1 MHGDPALSCALGHAP
16 PQLARGAEAAAE
28 ARVEDAVVEQLPI
41 GPRHLEAE
49 EEDRP
54 RRAHR
59 PQHARTTRRARQ
71 RDTRT
76 AATEET
82 LQHSGQRACGQ
93 AVRAIPER
101 PTRFE
106 LSAGFHELMHV
117 RLPDGQRPEPSAGKV
132 APEGGAIAGGIAEA
146 EEVGVVRAVD
156 SVVNLTDPSNA
167 SSVRVDQARLLELKR
182 RAHSE
187 RQAYL
192 DARGVIA

>member
-1 MHGDPALSCALGHAP
+1 VHGDPPLSRALGHAP
-16 PQLARGAEAAAE
+16 PQLARGVEAAAE

-59 PQHARTTRRARQ
+59 AQHARTTRRAR

-82 LQHSGQRACGQ
+82 LQHSGQRASDQ

-106 LSAGFHELMHV
+106 LSAGFHELGHI
-117 RLPDGQRPEPSAGKV
+117 RLPDRQRPEPSACEV
-132 APEGGAIAGGIAEA
+132 APEGGAITGGIAEA

-156 SVVNLTDPSNA
+156 SVVKLTDPSNA
-167 SSVRVDQARLLELKR
+167 SNVGVDQARLLELKR
-182 RAHSE
+182 
-187 RQAYL
+187 
-192 DARGVIA
+192 